1 MPLNKNKAK
10 KKKTHKQN
18 NQNLPCCRIYYI
30 ILKYCLINYQ
40 TVTEIYETGR
50 LISGEYIIS

>member
-1 MPLNKNKAK
+1 MSLNKNKAK
-10 KKKTHKQN
+10 KN